1 MTTFKMNATAQ
12 DHGLEGRESDTGDS
26 GSKPTP
32 ARRMKVVFLIDRLH
46 YDLGGTEGQVMKLV
60 RGLSPRVDLEL
71 VVLES
76 GQWIREQAEKS
87 GLKITIID
95 MAGGVKSPGFWL
107 AFARLTRH
115 LKAAKPDVV
124 HTFFPISNILGAVA
138 ARLAGVSVVVGS
150 RRDYGYWMTPAYL
163 RFQRWANGLVSR
175 IVTNSP
181 EVKRF
186 TVAKEGYDASQIE
199 VIYNGL
205 ELDNLRLPAPDL
217 ALKAELGIPT
227 HHHVVVL
234 VANFRPIKRQ
244 DTLVE
249 AMALIRQHR
258 DDVSVVLVGDPHDP
272 FHDKVAQLID
282 ARQLGSH
289 VKTAHAQGDVERY
302 LSIAEIGCNCSESE
316 GLSNAVMEYMGAG
329 VACIVSDGGGN
340 KDLIAHAENGLVFPV
355 GDHAMLAQ
363 HILKLV
369 EDPSFR
375 RKMVDASQLRLRKE
389 MSMPVILGTFERF
402 YRSLLR

>member
-1 MTTFKMNATAQ
+1 MNVTAQ
-12 DHGLEGRESDTGDS
+12 DRHHEVSAAGVESGGVTPGDE
-26 GSKPTP
+26 K
-32 ARRMKVVFLIDRLH
+32 RMKVVFLIDRLH

-60 RGLSPRVDLEL
+60 RGLSPRIDLEL

-87 GLKITIID
+87 GLKITILD
-95 MAGGVKSPGFWL
+95 MAGGVKSPHFW
-107 AFARLTRH
+107 AGFARLTRR
-115 LKAAKPDVV
+115 LRAVKPDVV

-138 ARLAGVSVVVGS
+138 ARLAGVRVVVGS
-150 RRDYGYWMTPAYL
+150 RRDYGYWMTPGYL
-163 RFQRWANGLVSR
+163 RAQRWANRLVTR

-186 TVAKEGYDASQIE
+186 TVAKEGYAGARIE

-217 ALKAELGIPT
+217 GLKAELGIPET
-227 HHHVVVL
+227 HHVVVM

-249 AMALIRQHR
+249 AMALIRQRR
-258 DDVSVVLVGDPHDP
+258 DDISVVLVGDPYDP
-272 FHDKVAQLID
+272 YHDKIKQLIQD
-282 ARQLGSH
+282 RQLESH
-289 VKTAHAQGDVERY
+289 VKTAHAKGDVQRY
-302 LSIAEIGCNCSESE
+302 LSIAQIGCNCSESE

-340 KDLIAHAENGLVFPV
+340 KDLITQAVNGLVFSV
-355 GDHAMLAQ
+355 GDHATLAE

-369 EDPSFR
+369 DDPSFR
-375 RKMVDASQLRLRKE
+375 RKMVESSQQRLCKE

-402 YRSLLR
+402 YRSLLP

>member
-1 MTTFKMNATAQ
+1 MNACKMNATAQ
-12 DHGLEGRESDTGDS
+12 STGFDGQVSDS
-26 GSKPTP
+26 GDAGQQPTP

-60 RGLSPRVDLEL
+60 RGLSQRMDLEL

-107 AFARLTRH
+107 AFARLARH
-115 LKAAKPDVV
+115 LRAAKPDLV

-186 TVAKEGYDASQIE
+186 TVEKEGYDAQQIE

-217 ALKAELGIPT
+217 ALKAELGIPA

-249 AMALIRQHR
+249 ALALVRQQR
-258 DDVSVVLVGDPHDP
+258 DDVSVVLVGDPNDP
-272 FHDKVAQLID
+272 FHDTVKALIE
-282 ARQLGSH
+282 ARELGSH

-302 LSIAEIGCNCSESE
+302 LSIAEVGCNCSESE

-340 KDLIAHAENGLVFPV
+340 KDLIANGENGLVFPV
-355 GDHAMLAQ
+355 GDQEMLAN

-369 EDPSFR
+369 GDPSFR
-375 RKMVDASQLRLRKE
+375 RQVVEASQLRLRKE
-389 MSMPVILGTFERF
+389 MSMPVILASFERF
-402 YRSLLR
+402 YRSLLP